1 MQIDICGYTYIE
13 EGYKSLKTKR
23 GGKEKW
29 KNGIDGKREK
39 RKQEEREEDGKEK
52 KWFKSLFFVPVSPL
66 TREKTIRGVWV

>member
-23 GGKEKW
+23 GGKEKR

-39 RKQEEREEDGKEK
+39 SLKEARGERGGWQREEM
-52 KWFKSLFFVPVSPL
+52 V
-66 TREKTIRGVWV
+66 